1 MEFIICVSVNR
12 PCAALGLE
20 INLFYV
26 FCFIFPLGQMMN
38 IRQPLSTLL
47 VLMIFCTSL
56 FQVSLILQLSLDIT
70 AASWNLKHAVNTF
83 MFYAVCISIP
93 TTLWLNIF
101 YSIEIVP
108 GRTTFFKCLE
118 SNIRLIVYLFI
129 IFSKNYF
136 LVNYILEF
144 ILD

>member
-1 MEFIICVSVNR
+1 
-12 PCAALGLE
+12 
-20 INLFYV
+20 
-26 FCFIFPLGQMMN
+26 MMN

-56 FQVSLILQLSLDIT
+56 FQVSLILQLSLDISAT
-70 AASWNLKHAVNTF
+70 SWNLKHAVNTF
-83 MFYAVCISIP
+83 MFYAVCIEL
-93 TTLWLNIF
+93 LWLKIF

-118 SNIRLIVYLFI
+118 RNIRLVVYLFI

>member
-1 MEFIICVSVNR
+1 
-12 PCAALGLE
+12 
-20 INLFYV
+20 
-26 FCFIFPLGQMMN
+26 MMN

-56 FQVSLILQLSLDIT
+56 FQVSLILHLSLDIT

-118 SNIRLIVYLFI
+118 RNIRLIVYLFI